1 MNSVFVL
8 KREAVILKEKKTHL
22 FSRIVCTSGQRCE
35 AGGQSEKELAEYATH
50 SGARQDVEVRTDG
63 GELRTA
69 RCTLEHGA
77 DGRAE
82 DGRGK
87 AAQHL
92 TRHVLLEHR
101 ELLTGGRLLAH

>member
-1 MNSVFVL
+1 MRTNRVGPV
-8 KREAVILKEKKTHL
+8 
-22 FSRIVCTSGQRCE
+22 VCTSGKESE
-35 AGGQSEKELAEYATH
+35 AGGQSEKELAEDAAH
-50 SGARQDVEVRTDG
+50 SGARLQDVEVRTAG

-69 RCTLEHGA
+69 RRTLEHGA

-92 TRHVLLEHR
+92 TSHVLLEHR
-101 ELLTGGRLLAH
+101 ELLTGGWLLAH